1 MALGATFQ
9 NSPYLWL
16 VRDDSGIYSADDF
29 AGKTLTRQS
38 YADDLA
44 AIFLKQDIDTSE
56 INFTAPEAR
65 DIDDLIAG
73 RVDALTAYISNEPFR
88 MSERGIPYRTIAPKD
103 YGINFYSDI
112 LFTSRQYL
120 EQHPDIVKAFRNA
133 TYRGWRYVAD
143 NPEAM
148 IDLILDKYNTQ
159 NKSRAHL
166 RFEAEQLLKLSLY
179 PTVEF
184 GHMTRKPLAEN
195 CQNLP

>member
-1 MALGATFQ
+1 
-9 NSPYLWL
+9 
-16 VRDDSGIYSADDF
+16 
-29 AGKTLTRQS
+29 
-38 YADDLA
+38 
-44 AIFLKQDIDTSE
+44 
-56 INFTAPEAR
+56 
-65 DIDDLIAG
+65 
-73 RVDALTAYISNEPFR
+73 
-88 MSERGIPYRTIAPKD
+88 MSERGTPYRTIGPKD

-112 LFTSRQYL
+112 LFTSREYL
-120 EQHPDIVKAFRNA
+120 QQQPDIVKAFRNA
-133 TYRGWRYVAD
+133 TYRGWRYTAD